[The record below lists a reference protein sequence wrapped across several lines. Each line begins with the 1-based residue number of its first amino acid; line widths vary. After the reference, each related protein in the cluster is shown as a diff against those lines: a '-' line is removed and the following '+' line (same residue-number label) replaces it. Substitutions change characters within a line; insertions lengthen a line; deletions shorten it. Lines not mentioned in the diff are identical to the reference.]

1 MNYKVGFMTRN
12 EQKEER
18 RKQIL
23 FKALELFVT
32 KGFTE
37 TKITDIAQALDIST
51 GLLLH
56 QTHQF
61 QHNLG

>member
-1 MNYKVGFMTRN
+1 MTRN

-37 TKITDIAQALDIST
+37 TKITDIAQSLDIST
-51 GLLLH
+51 GLLFH
-56 QTHQF
+56 YYE
-61 QHNLG
+61 